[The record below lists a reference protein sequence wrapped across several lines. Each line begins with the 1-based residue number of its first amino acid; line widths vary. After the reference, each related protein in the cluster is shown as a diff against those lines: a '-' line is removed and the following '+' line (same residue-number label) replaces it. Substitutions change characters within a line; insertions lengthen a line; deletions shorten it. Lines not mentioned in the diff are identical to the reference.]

1 MIHVVKKILDDSTR
15 SSLAPLRESNKVAL
29 VKAPQQV
36 RRPYAVVDLEG
47 TTLERYVQG
56 NAGAGVA
63 RTTHN
68 IMVYITATGMQQAWS
83 LKTAVQEEL
92 DEFTGT
98 VTVDGVDYE
107 VARLVLRDV
116 TTDAHELHEFY
127 VIQMMFDL
135 YVV

>member
-15 SSLAPLRESNKVAL
+15 ASLAPLRESNKVAL

-36 RRPYAVVDLEG
+36 RRPYAVIDLES
-47 TTLERYVQG
+47 TVLERYVQG

-68 IMVYITATGMQQAWS
+68 IMIYITATGMEQAWD
-83 LKTAVQEEL
+83 LKTGIQDEL
-92 DEFTGT
+92 DEFNGS
-98 VTVDGVDYE
+98 VTLDGETYQ

-116 TTDAHELHEFY
+116 TTDAHELHEY
-127 VIQMMFDL
+127 YIVQMMFDL

>member
-1 MIHVVKKILDDSTR
+1 MIHVVKKLLDDST
-15 SSLAPLRESNKVAL
+15 SSALAKLRQANKVAL

-36 RRPYAVVDLEG
+36 RRPYAVIDLEG

-56 NAGAGVA
+56 SAGGGVA

-68 IMVYITATGMQQAWS
+68 IMVYITATGIEEAWS
-83 LKTAVQEEL
+83 LKEGVQAEL
-92 DEFTGT
+92 DEYNGT
-98 VTVDGVDYE
+98 VTVDGVDYA
-107 VARLVLRDV
+107 VARIALRDV

-127 VIQMMFDL
+127 IIQMMFDL

>member
-15 SSLAPLRESNKVAL
+15 SSLAELRESNKVAL

-83 LKTAVQEEL
+83 LKTGVQEEL

-107 VARLVLRDV
+107 VGRLVLRDV

>member
-15 SSLAPLRESNKVAL
+15 SSLAPLRESNKIAL

>member
-1 MIHVVKKILDDSTR
+1 MIHVVKKIIDDSTR
-15 SSLAPLRESNKVAL
+15 SSLAELRESNKVAL

-83 LKTAVQEEL
+83 LKTGVQEEL

-98 VTVDGVDYE
+98 VTVDGIDYE

-116 TTDAHELHEFY
+116 VTDAHELHEFY